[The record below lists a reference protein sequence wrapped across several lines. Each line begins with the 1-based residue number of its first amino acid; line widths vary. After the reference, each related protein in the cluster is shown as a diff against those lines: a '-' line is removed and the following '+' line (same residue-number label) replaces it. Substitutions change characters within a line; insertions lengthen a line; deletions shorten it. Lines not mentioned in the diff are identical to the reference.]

1 MKKVTKDKKDNV
13 VFISH
18 ESIGYLAHRYGFKQ
32 EGVQNMN
39 AEDPS
44 QKELTQIVK
53 EIRASKAKYIFMR
66 IM

>member
-44 QKELTQIVK
+44 QK
-53 EIRASKAKYIFMR
+53 R
-66 IM
+66 INSNC